1 MLALSLPLG
10 NIAILRRGN
19 MTTVLYPGTFNPIHN
34 GHTDLVERASVLF
47 DKVVLGIAT
56 SPHKSPGELELR
68 VNLARKALSHVK
80 NSEVI
85 GFNSLTVAFAREIG
99 ATVILKGIR
108 TVTDFDYEFQMLN
121 MNRALEP
128 EIETIFL
135 APSEEN
141 SYISSSLVR
150 QIAGYGG
157 DITKF
162 VHPAIADALE
172 SKKII

>member
-1 MLALSLPLG
+1 MSK
-10 NIAILRRGN
+10 
-19 MTTVLYPGTFNPIHN
+19 VLYPGTFNPIHN
-34 GHTDLVERASVLF
+34 GHVDLVERASVLF
-47 DKVVLGIAT
+47 DAVVLGIAT

-68 VNLARKALSHVK
+68 VNLAKEALGHIK
-80 NSEVI
+80 NVEVI
-85 GFNSLTVAFAREIG
+85 GFNSLTVSFAKKIG

-128 EIETIFL
+128 DIETIFL

-157 DITKF
+157 DIAKF
-162 VHPAIADALE
+162 VHPAIEEALNT
-172 SKKII
+172 KKIV